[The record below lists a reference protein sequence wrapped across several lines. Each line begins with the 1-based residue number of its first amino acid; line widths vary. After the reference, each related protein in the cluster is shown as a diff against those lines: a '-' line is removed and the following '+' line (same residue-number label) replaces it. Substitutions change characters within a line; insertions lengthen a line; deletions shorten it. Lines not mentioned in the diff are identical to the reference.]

1 MIDFVGKRYFYL
13 ILSLLITVPGF
24 VSLVLFG
31 LRPGIEFTSGS
42 LITIRLEQTA
52 ETQAVRDALAAA
64 GHPDAIV
71 QRNGD
76 GDFMVRT
83 RVLAPEQRDSSGTVT
98 AGGERQKLLDV
109 LKQRMGE
116 LTVLSFDE
124 VSPIVAQEIGQRAAI
139 AVVVS
144 SIFILIYISFAF
156 RHLPKPFH
164 YGMCAIVALLHD
176 VAVVLGVFSILGA
189 VLHLEIDSMFVTAV
203 LTVIG
208 FSVHDTIVV
217 FDRIRENGRRFPG
230 RPLQTIVNESLMQTL
245 ARSLTTSL
253 TLVFTLVALLL
264 FGGVTIHNFVL
275 TMLVGVIS
283 GTYSSMFVASQLLVM
298 WELGELSPSHIFGG
312 GKTQEEAARA

>member
-1 MIDFVGKRYFYL
+1 MIDFVGRRYFYI
-13 ILSLLITVPGF
+13 ILSLLITVPGL

-31 LRPGIEFTSGS
+31 LRAGIEFTSGS
-42 LITIRLEQTA
+42 LVTVRFEQPA
-52 ETQAVRDALAAA
+52 ETAAVREALVAA

-76 GDFMVRT
+76 GDFMFRT
-83 RVLAPEQRDSSGTVT
+83 RVLAPEQRDSSGTLT
-98 AGGERQKLLDV
+98 ASGERQRVVATLEERLGKT
-109 LKQRMGE
+109 
-116 LTVLSFDE
+116 TVLSFDE

-144 SIFILIYISFAF
+144 SVFILLYISFAF
-156 RHLPKPFH
+156 RHLPKPFR
-164 YGMCAIVALLHD
+164 YGACAIFALLHD
-176 VAVVLGVFSILGA
+176 VAVVLGAFSILGVVA
-189 VLHLEIDSMFVTAV
+189 HVEIDSMFVTAV

-253 TLVFTLVALLL
+253 TLVFTLIALLL

-275 TMLVGVIS
+275 TMLIGVVS
-283 GTYSSMFVASQLLVM
+283 GTYSSIFVASQLLVM
-298 WELGELSPSHIFGG
+298 WEQGELSLGRLFGG
-312 GKTQEEAARA
+312 KPREETAGV